1 MVDYLENIH
10 LSWMSVV
17 ANDVPAPMRGLIEL
31 ATALR
36 NTGKHIE
43 PEMFDAR
50 EAQCEIEIA
59 AAIVGGKEELRKRPI
74 ISAIQS
80 PMSSLSYDKGA
91 MEASIKLAGLVSLL
105 SL

>member
-1 MVDYLENIH
+1 
-10 LSWMSVV
+10 MSVV
-17 ANDVPAPMRGLIEL
+17 ANDVPALMRGLIEL

-43 PEMFDAR
+43 PEAFDAR
-50 EAQCEIEIA
+50 EAQYEIEIA
-59 AAIVGGKEELRKRPI
+59 AAIVGGKEELRKRLI

-80 PMSSLSYDKGA
+80 PISPLSYDKGS
-91 MEASIKLAGLVSLL
+91 MEASIELAVLVSLL

>member
-1 MVDYLENIH
+1 
-10 LSWMSVV
+10 MSVV
-17 ANDVPAPMRGLIEL
+17 ANDVPALMRGLIEL

-43 PEMFDAR
+43 PEAFDAR
-50 EAQCEIEIA
+50 EAQYEIEIA

-80 PMSSLSYDKGA
+80 PISPLSYDKGS
-91 MEASIKLAGLVSLL
+91 MEASIELAVLVSLL
-105 SL
+105 SLWLCL